1 MIIHAVE
8 GQLYLLKPCARAC
21 AGIMLFA
28 DRAKVKNNQA
38 LITTSDKAAIT
49 ELLIDN

>member
-28 DRAKVKNNQA
+28 DRAKVNNQA

-49 ELLIDN
+49 ELLIDK